1 MTIILFCLIQSCI
14 VIQSLG
20 LVRRSSSSR
29 IRADVSLRSSRNTVV
44 DKGTCLPSM
53 SRRSEGN
60 QRLFFLVAASVK
72 GHSQLNTFPMVHLC
86 LRLKPACGSAEWRK
100 SHRRNQRGRKES
112 GTLFNIKTV
121 NQSDQ
126 GVRRSVRRQET
137 WLGGGLIHGRHAPA
151 LLLLKTAL
159 QHNCNQENASQRRR
173 RAFSRFTR

>member
-14 VIQSLG
+14 VIQSFG

-72 GHSQLNTFPMVHLC
+72 GHSQLNTFPMVHLR

-112 GTLFNIKTV
+112 GTLFNIKKHRF
-121 NQSDQ
+121 NSQPIRS
-126 GVRRSVRRQET
+126 RRPSLSPPPGNMAWSGFDPRQARSGSIATENSPSAQ
-137 WLGGGLIHGRHAPA
+137 LQPGKRLAAPA
-151 LLLLKTAL
+151 
-159 QHNCNQENASQRRR
+159 ASI
-173 RAFSRFTR
+173 